1 MSEIKE
7 KITVSTFVERY
18 YKLNNDQLKD
28 KYVKEHVKTTY
39 APILKKKV
47 ILETMN
53 DKSVVE
59 GSTGKY
65 IDMITSKLNLIM
77 AVLVLYTDIE
87 PDKNEDGQP
96 LVCESY
102 DALQSTGLIGKI
114 LNAIGSDVEELMNIQ
129 SQVMDTWYA
138 ANKSTEAY
146 IANLIEVA
154 SHKLGVYAGAGMDK
168 LADVLG
174 DEKKMNKV
182 MTALK
187 KMAKKVK

>member
-1 MSEIKE
+1 MSEVRE
-7 KITVSTFVERY
+7 RITVSTFVERY
-18 YKLNNDQLKD
+18 SKLNNDQLKD

-39 APILKKKV
+39 APILKKKA
-47 ILETMN
+47 ILEAMN

-65 IDMITSKLNLIM
+65 IDLITSKLNLTM
-77 AVLVLYTDIE
+77 AVLILYTDIE

-102 DALQSTGLIGKI
+102 DSLQSTGLIGKI
-114 LNAIGSDVEELMNIQ
+114 LNTIGSDVDELMNIQ

-138 ANKSTEAY
+138 QHTSTEAY
-146 IANLIEVA
+146 VANLVEAA

-168 LADVLG
+168 IADVLS
-174 DEKKMNKV
+174 DEKKVNKIV
-182 MTALK
+182 TALDKLIK
-187 KMAKKVK
+187 KIK

>member
-7 KITVSTFVERY
+7 RITVSTFVERY
-18 YKLNNDQLKD
+18 SKLNNDQLKD
-28 KYVKEHVKTTY
+28 KYVKEHVKITY
-39 APILKKKV
+39 APILKKKL
-47 ILETMN
+47 ILEAMN

-65 IDMITSKLNLIM
+65 IDLITSKLNLTM

-102 DALQSTGLIGKI
+102 DSLQSLGLIGKI

-138 ANKSTEAY
+138 QHTSTEAY
-146 IANLIEVA
+146 IANLVEKA

-168 LADVLG
+168 IADVLS
-174 DEKKMNKV
+174 DEKKVNKIINAV
-182 MTALK
+182 DKLVK
-187 KMAKKVK
+187 KIK

>member
-7 KITVSTFVERY
+7 RITVSTFVERY
-18 YKLNNDQLKD
+18 NMLNNDQLKD
-28 KYVKEHVKTTY
+28 KYVKEHVKITY
-39 APILKKKV
+39 APILKKKA
-47 ILETMN
+47 ILEVMN
-53 DKSVVE
+53 NKSVVE

-65 IDMITSKLNLIM
+65 IDLITSKLNLIM

-114 LNAIGSDVEELMNIQ
+114 LNIIGSDVEELMNIQ

-138 ANKSTEAY
+138 QHTSTEAY
-146 IANLIEVA
+146 IANLIEKS

-168 LADVLG
+168 IADVLS
-174 DEKKMNKV
+174 DEKKVNKIIA
-182 MTALK
+182 ALDKLVK
-187 KMAKKVK
+187 KNK

>member
-1 MSEIKE
+1 MSEVKE

-18 YKLNNDQLKD
+18 YKLNTEQLKD

-39 APILKKKV
+39 APILKKKA
-47 ILETMN
+47 ILEAMN

-65 IDMITSKLNLIM
+65 IDMITSKLNLTM

-87 PDKNEDGQP
+87 PDKNEEGQP

-102 DALQSTGLIGKI
+102 DSLQSTGLIGKI
-114 LNAIGSDVEELMNIQ
+114 LNIIGSDVEELMNIQ
-129 SQVMDTWYA
+129 SQIMDIWYA
-138 ANKSTEAY
+138 RHTSTEVY
-146 IANLIEVA
+146 VANLVEAA

-168 LADVLG
+168 LADVLS
-174 DEKKMNKV
+174 DEKKVNKIIAV
-182 MTALK
+182 FDKMIK
-187 KMAKKVK
+187 KIK